1 MGPILRLRQA
11 TAASD
16 DRGAE
21 LIELA
26 IVFPILMLLLAG
38 MVDFGF
44 LFQRY
49 EVVTN
54 AAREGARIATLPN
67 YGASDARD
75 RVRAYLAASGL
86 TETLA
91 DSAIPVN
98 FVTAPLPTSG
108 KLVTTVSVAVSYPSR
123 FSFIGPFAAFFGG
136 SGWGTITLRSSS
148 VMRVEGGS

>member
-1 MGPILRLRQA
+1 MGSILRFRR
-11 TAASD
+11 ASAWD

-26 IVFPILMLLLAG
+26 IVFPILMLLVAG

-49 EVVTN
+49 ETVTN
-54 AAREGARIATLPN
+54 AAREGARVATLPN
-67 YGASDARD
+67 YTSTDVEE
-75 RVRAYLAASGL
+75 RVQSYLASSGL
-86 TETLA
+86 TET
-91 DSAIPVN
+91 PV
-98 FVTAPLPTSG
+98 VTVTYPNQTLPTSG
-108 KLVTTVSVAVSYPSR
+108 RIVGTASVVVTYPSR
-123 FSFIGPFAAFFGG
+123 FSFIGPIAAMVGG